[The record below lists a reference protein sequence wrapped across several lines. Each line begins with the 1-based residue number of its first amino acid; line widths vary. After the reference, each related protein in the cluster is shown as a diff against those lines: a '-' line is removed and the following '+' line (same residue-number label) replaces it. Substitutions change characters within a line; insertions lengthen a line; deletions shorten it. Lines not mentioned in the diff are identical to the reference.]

1 MKQYVQPL
9 HAFWQTRAPRERRF
23 LAALGAFL
31 AVALLA
37 DGLWSSHQA
46 RGRLRQQLPQLQ
58 QQLDTLQRRAVDIRA
73 LQAQP
78 VNPTAPENALLQ
90 TATTLVRNAGL
101 NPGPGQLQAEG
112 PRRLRLRGDLPFDRW
127 LEAVA
132 ALQRGAQLRLVQ
144 CKVEAVAGTAGQVR
158 IDALFALPDPA

>member
-1 MKQYVQPL
+1 MTALMIYAANIAAILVL
-9 HAFWQTRAPRERRF
+9 VFGLYFPRHRRRD
-23 LAALGAFL
+23 LVVAFL

-58 QQLDTLQRRAVDIRA
+58 QQLDTLQRQAVDIRA

-101 NPGPGQLQAEG
+101 WAAGAL
-112 PRRLRLRGDLPFDRW
+112 LVLW
-127 LEAVA
+127 LTVHW
-132 ALQRGAQLRLVQ
+132 ALS
-144 CKVEAVAGTAGQVR
+144 
-158 IDALFALPDPA
+158 